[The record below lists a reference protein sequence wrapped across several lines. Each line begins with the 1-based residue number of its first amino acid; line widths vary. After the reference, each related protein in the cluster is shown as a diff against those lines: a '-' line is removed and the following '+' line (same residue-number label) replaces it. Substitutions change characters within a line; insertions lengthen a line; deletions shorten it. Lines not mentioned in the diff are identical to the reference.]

1 MTKKGR
7 VIRIVVNSFLLVAI
21 IALGVTVYQAGT
33 EGKKAQQ
40 EQSLVEQSQKQAQG
54 NREDTEEE
62 EPMVDVGTSQ
72 VEAQLEAEEQ
82 EIAEV
87 SQEEATG
94 EAAEEAAVVP
104 MEEETVAALPQVN
117 FTEDS
122 LMIWPLQGDILLD
135 YNMEETIYHPTLDVY
150 KYSPAIAISSA
161 VDAPVVAAA
170 SGTVTAIEENEE
182 TGTTVTVDMGNGYQA
197 VYGQLKD
204 LNVALDQTIGE
215 STIIGYVAEPTKYY
229 SQEGSNLYFA
239 MKKDGVP
246 ADPLQYLP

>member
-54 NREDTEEE
+54 NSEDTEDTEEE

-87 SQEEATG
+87 SQEEAT
-94 EAAEEAAVVP
+94 EEAAVVP

>member
-54 NREDTEEE
+54 NSEDTEDTEEE

-94 EAAEEAAVVP
+94 EAAVVP

>member
-7 VIRIVVNSFLLVAI
+7 VVRIIVNSVLLVAI

-33 EGKKAQQ
+33 QGRKQRQ
-40 EQSLVEQSQKQAQG
+40 EQSMREQAQAQEQAQRD
-54 NREDTEEE
+54 NEDTEEE
-62 EPMVDVGTSQ
+62 EPMVDAGTSQ
-72 VEAQLEAEEQ
+72 VEAQIEDDEQQIAEAE
-82 EIAEV
+82 
-87 SQEEATG
+87 QEEVI
-94 EAAEEAAVVP
+94 EEAAVVP
-104 MEEETVAALPQVN
+104 MEEEPVSTLPQVN
-117 FTEDS
+117 FTEDT
-122 LMIWPLQGDILLD
+122 LMIWPLQGDVLLD
-135 YNMEETIYHPTLDVY
+135 YNMEQTIYHPTLDVY
-150 KYSPAIAISSA
+150 KYSPAIAISSV

-170 SGTVTAIEENEE
+170 SGTVTAIEENAE

-204 LNVALDQTIGE
+204 LNVNMNQTIGE

-229 SQEGSNLYFA
+229 SEEGSNLYFA